1 MTELTSPPESSA
13 PPLGLATRIVGV
25 IFSPRSTY
33 AAIVS
38 RPAVAGVLVVT
49 LLVSGGLAVWLFSSE
64 AGQHAMLAQIEAR
77 SGDMPAQQ
85 QRAVETFITII
96 GYAIAAV
103 QVVLAPLI
111 IALVALL
118 LKGILNF
125 VYGEKATFK
134 QAFAV
139 VAHSSVVIT
148 VVSMLSTPLMYVKED
163 LVSPTRLAV
172 LLPML
177 PEQGFLTALC
187 NSIDLWVIWWL
198 CNLSIGLAV
207 LYKRK
212 TGGLASTFLGLYGC
226 IALLVATLRSS
237 FS

>member
-1 MTELTSPPESSA
+1 
-13 PPLGLATRIVGV
+13 
-25 IFSPRSTY
+25 
-33 AAIVS
+33 
-38 RPAVAGVLVVT
+38 
-49 LLVSGGLAVWLFSSE
+49 
-64 AGQHAMLAQIEAR
+64 
-77 SGDMPAQQ
+77 
-85 QRAVETFITII
+85 
-96 GYAIAAV
+96 
-103 QVVLAPLI
+103 
-111 IALVALL
+111 
-118 LKGILNF
+118 
-125 VYGEKATFK
+125 
-134 QAFAV
+134 
-139 VAHSSVVIT
+139 VVIT

-212 TGGLASTFLGLYGC
+212 TGGLASTFLALYGC